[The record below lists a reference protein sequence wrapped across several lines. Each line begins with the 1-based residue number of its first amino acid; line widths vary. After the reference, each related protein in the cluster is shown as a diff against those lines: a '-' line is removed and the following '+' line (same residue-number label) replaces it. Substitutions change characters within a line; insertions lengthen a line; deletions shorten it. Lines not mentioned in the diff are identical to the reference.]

1 MRSCPGGNV
10 GRGIVFWVSLAR
22 LPALGV
28 SQAVSVGMVN
38 SDSET
43 GSMRC
48 RRVGL
53 NVHHQAGLDFDVVFA
68 FFSGK

>member
-1 MRSCPGGNV
+1 M
-10 GRGIVFWVSLAR
+10 
-22 LPALGV
+22 GV